1 MHIQIILKYLKTFG
15 KWKIK
20 KSNKSKN
27 DVFRLILENCQAC
40 NDGECTMDS
49 LDIIQN
55 ACSDNLSLSSHMSMP
70 LSTSAEVNQYINTI
84 NSDYSYQ
91 LAELTLFQFPNTT
104 EWVKTTITFSNNKSL
119 VTIACDIALRPRQA
133 IDAYNPRLVSKIL
146 DFA

>member
-1 MHIQIILKYLKTFG
+1 
-15 KWKIK
+15 
-20 KSNKSKN
+20 
-27 DVFRLILENCQAC
+27 
-40 NDGECTMDS
+40 MDS

-55 ACSDNLSLSSHMSMP
+55 ACSDNLSLSSHMSIP

-104 EWVKTTITFSNNKSL
+104 ESELKSTITFSNNKSL